1 MIIIYF
7 NFRHFLKGIQ
17 MLFRIVTGE
26 DWNRVLHDSME
37 SPACTRQSNANFW
50 ETDCGDSIAAIAF
63 FTR

>member
-1 MIIIYF
+1 
-7 NFRHFLKGIQ
+7 

-37 SPACTRQSNANFW
+37 SPACTRQSHANFW

-63 FTR
+63 FTRYM

>member
-1 MIIIYF
+1 
-7 NFRHFLKGIQ
+7 

-26 DWNRVLHDSME
+26 DWNRVLHDAME